1 MTDRPQSRH
10 LPRKLA
16 WQTWA
21 IRLYRLAILAAV
33 AFLLKLTLLP
43 PASTG
48 TVSLT
53 QAQTFF
59 PTAAKLASGDPR
71 LGGITVQDAAGQSLG
86 LLLTTSPQADDL
98 IGYAGPSNLLIALDE
113 QHQVLGV
120 KLLSSE
126 ETLAHVE
133 EVKASP
139 HFWKQ
144 FQGQRLTEASPKVD
158 AVSGSTLTS
167 LAMAEAIEKRLRG
180 TVTSLRFPEPVTL
193 SEVQSLFPSAQTFSP
208 SKQRSGWF
216 QVQDS
221 QGNTL
226 GFVVR
231 TSPYTDT
238 GHGYKGPTE
247 SLVAVDPQGNTVLGL
262 RIRRSYDTPE
272 YVERVRT
279 DEEFPKTLAGRT
291 IKEWAHIDFSKSH
304 IEGVSGATQ
313 TSFAVA
319 DGIRKRFLADE
330 QTPLATSYAQRW
342 SVGLVF
348 VILGA
353 LVLTFTPLRTS
364 RRLRTLWQVALI
376 AAFLFWLGDLLSL
389 SLLAGWAKHGIPWQT
404 APASLLLVAVALL
417 IPWTTQKQIYCQQL
431 CPHGAAQTWL
441 GKFKRLHIA
450 VPSNLHRW
458 LLRLPLAL
466 LFLAILLG
474 LFVPSFELAWLEPFD
489 GWVLKGGAI
498 VSLALAIVGLVASLF
513 VPQAYCRYGCPTG
526 ELLRFIKG
534 SGSHDQVNLRDG
546 TAGVLVLACAL
557 IVFLPKS
564 FHSPAR
570 TPSSVTL
577 PSEIISTFGGQAFGT
592 TWTIKLRGT
601 HDAESLKP
609 LVATEIER
617 IESTLSHWHK
627 DSFTSQFNASQTTFA
642 TEQPAELIRL
652 VTLAREISSKTAG
665 QYDITIAPLVDAW
678 GWGPSGPKEQPL
690 TDAQIEQ
697 LLEQSGWEKLQID
710 PDQNTLRKL
719 QPNLQIDLG
728 SLLQGYAAD
737 QAGQILRDAGV
748 QEFLIDVGGELLA
761 QGTWQVAIENPQDAD
776 HPLQTFTLTDSALA
790 TSGLYRARA
799 KIGSETTHHILSPI
813 TGRPIQAAATLAAVS
828 APSALLADAWSTA
841 MLAQGFPQGIET
853 ANQQSLPVL
862 LLDLSAQPH
871 VSTAGQSL
879 FSVKA
884 PQQPQ
889 KPSKN

>member
-1 MTDRPQSRH
+1 MTERPQPRH
-10 LPRKLA
+10 LQRKFA
-16 WQTWA
+16 WQVWA

-48 TVSLT
+48 TVSLAK
-53 QAQTFF
+53 AQTFF
-59 PTAAKLASGDPR
+59 PRAAKLASGDPR
-71 LGGITVQDAAGQSLG
+71 LGGITVQDSAGQSLG
-86 LLLTTSPQADDL
+86 LLLTTSPHADDL
-98 IGYAGPSNLLIALDE
+98 TGYAGPSNLLIALDP
-113 QHQVLGV
+113 QQQVLGV

-126 ETLAHVE
+126 DTLAHVA

-144 FQGQRLTEASPKVD
+144 FPGQRLTNPSPKIEG
-158 AVSGSTLTS
+158 VSGSTLTS

-180 TVTSLRFPEPVTL
+180 TVTSLRFPELVTL

-221 QGNTL
+221 KGNTL

-231 TSPYTDT
+231 TSPFTDN

-247 SLVAVDPQGNTVLGL
+247 SLIAVDRQAQTVLGL

-272 YVERVRT
+272 YVERVRI

-291 IKEWAHIDFSKSH
+291 IKEWAHIDFSQAK

-319 DGIRKRFLADE
+319 DGIHKRFLADE
-330 QTPLATSYAQRW
+330 QAPLATPYAQRW
-342 SVGLVF
+342 SAGL
-348 VILGA
+348 ILLITGA
-353 LVLTFTPLRTS
+353 LALTFTPLRTH
-364 RRLRTLWQVALI
+364 RRIRSFWQLTLI

-389 SLLAGWAKHGIPWQT
+389 SLLAGWARHGLPWQT
-404 APASLLLVAVALL
+404 APATLLLAAVALL

-450 VPSNLHRW
+450 VPASLHRW

-466 LFLAILLG
+466 LFVAILLG

-498 VSLALAIVGLVASLF
+498 VSLALALVGLIASLF

-534 SGSHDQVNLRDG
+534 SGSRDQINLRDG
-546 TAGVLVLACAL
+546 AAGVFVFACAL
-557 IVFLPKS
+557 IVFIPKAI
-564 FHSPAR
+564 HSPAR
-570 TPSSVTL
+570 TPSSTTL
-577 PSEIISTFGGQAFGT
+577 PSETISTFGGQAFGT

-601 HDAESLKP
+601 HSAESLKP
-609 LVATEIER
+609 LVSTEIER
-617 IESTLSHWHK
+617 IESTLSHWRK
-627 DSFTSQFNASQTTFA
+627 DSYTSQFNASQTTLA

-652 VTLAREISSKTAG
+652 VTLAREISSKTSG
-665 QYDITIAPLVDAW
+665 QYDVTIAPLVDAW
-678 GWGPSGPKEQPL
+678 GWGPSGPKEHPP
-690 TDAQIEQ
+690 TDSQIEQ

-737 QAGQILRDAGV
+737 QAAQVLRDAGV
-748 QEFLIDVGGELLA
+748 QEFLIDVGGELLT
-761 QGTWQVAIENPQDAD
+761 QGTWQVAIENPQDSTQ
-776 HPLQTFTLTDSALA
+776 PLLTVTLTDAALA
-790 TSGLYRARA
+790 TSGFHRARA
-799 KIGSETTHHILSPI
+799 KIGGETTHHILSPI
-813 TGRPIQAAATLAAVS
+813 TGRPVQATAILAATS

-841 MLAQGFPQGIET
+841 MLAQGIPLGMET
-853 ANQQSLPVL
+853 ANQQALPVL
-862 LLDLSAQPH
+862 LLDLSGQPH
-871 VSTAGQSL
+871 ISTAGQSL
-879 FSVKA
+879 FTEKD
-884 PQQPQ
+884 P
-889 KPSKN
+889 K